1 MRTRRGALRRA
12 RREERRGRDVLVVAL
27 TADHSGRLQATV
39 LTEHAWPARL
49 RQIRKAFT
57 WTQRRLADALG
68 VGDCRLASWEQGRA
82 APHRRC
88 WRTLLALEDQAAAVA
103 GRTPEDLDPSCA
115 AGPLRIVPSA
125 AAFPDRV
132 RRLRRR
138 LGGISINQLAWRLGV
153 ASETVR
159 AWERGLHA
167 PQPRNRQ
174 AVLRLWHRWRAWFS
188 DLCQRHDDDEAAEER
203 DA

>member
-68 VGDCRLASWEQGRA
+68 VGDCRLARWEQGRA

-132 RRLRRR
+132 HRLRRR
-138 LGGISINQLAWRLGV
+138 LGGISADELAQRLGV
-153 ASETVR
+153 DPAAVR
-159 AWERGLHA
+159 SWEAGIHA
-167 PQPRNRQ
+167 PQPANRA
-174 AVLRLWHRWRAWFS
+174 AVLRLERRWRRWFTEMS
-188 DLCQRHDDDEAAEER
+188 EREEPR
-203 DA
+203 EE